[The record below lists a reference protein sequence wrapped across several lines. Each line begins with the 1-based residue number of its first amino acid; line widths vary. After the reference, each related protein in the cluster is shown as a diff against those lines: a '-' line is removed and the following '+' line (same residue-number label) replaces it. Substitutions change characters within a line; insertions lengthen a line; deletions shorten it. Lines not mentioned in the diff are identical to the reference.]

1 MDHSGMAEEGGG
13 THKRQGEV
21 VGERE
26 HNDWGEHYCK
36 NPGRGEFKIGVA
48 VVSNGAEAQTFGN
61 CGEGVSFLEVR
72 VETGEQ
78 SIEERMGREEEVS
91 EWKQLSE
98 IGVGKGG
105 GDLKKGVKGE
115 I

>member
-1 MDHSGMAEEGGG
+1 
-13 THKRQGEV
+13 
-21 VGERE
+21 
-26 HNDWGEHYCK
+26 
-36 NPGRGEFKIGVA
+36 
-48 VVSNGAEAQTFGN
+48 
-61 CGEGVSFLEVR
+61 